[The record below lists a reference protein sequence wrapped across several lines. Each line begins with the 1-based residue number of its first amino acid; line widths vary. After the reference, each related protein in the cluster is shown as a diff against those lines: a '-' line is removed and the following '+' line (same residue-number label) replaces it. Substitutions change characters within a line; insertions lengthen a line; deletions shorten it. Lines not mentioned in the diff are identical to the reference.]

1 MKPSS
6 YRVEHSGDQ
15 SAVYRLDVVAA
26 FLEKGLADEFA
37 VLKNGPAPGGVYAVE
52 PDGNEFCV
60 TQAHQLANF
69 FYPNLADE
77 YVEMKVNRGIRQPQ
91 VIGGRPDG
99 TAAPQLVRVEEP
111 VNFDEIWAKAASGDV
126 SR

>member
-6 YRVEHSGDQ
+6 YRVEHSGGQ
-15 SAVYRLDVVAA
+15 SAVYRLDMVAA
-26 FLEKGLADEFA
+26 FLEKGLAEEFA

-60 TQAHQLANF
+60 TQARQLAVF
-69 FYPNLADE
+69 FDAELADE
-77 YVEMKVNRGIRQPQ
+77 YAMMKAEIPHVPGVSEPS
-91 VIGGRPDG
+91 P
-99 TAAPQLVRVEEP
+99 APQLVRIEEP
-111 VNFDEIWAKAASGDV
+111 INFGEIWAKAASGDV